1 MQSLQGLLRRVGG
14 AAAHGARAWCRRA
27 CSAVARRARAAWND
41 PRKRNDLMAS
51 LFATT
56 TLDLILGILAL
67 GLLALVIVCSGCMA
81 YTLRVT
87 EGVATSADINCSQGS
102 ASVSFLS
109 GLLIE
114 ADEVGRARLWYE
126 SAETNSYFGVVHSGV
141 SKRVAADFIR
151 APADDPEPEKAE
163 AQAEAADAERVAFE
177 RVENPGPG
185 LP

>member
-1 MQSLQGLLRRVGG
+1 
-14 AAAHGARAWCRRA
+14 
-27 CSAVARRARAAWND
+27 
-41 PRKRNDLMAS
+41 MAS
-51 LFATT
+51 LFAAT
-56 TLDLILGILAL
+56 TLGFVF
-67 GLLALVIVCSGCMA
+67 GLLALVIVCGGCMA

-87 EGVATSADINCSQGS
+87 EGVATSAALNCSQGS

-126 SAETNSYFGVVHSGV
+126 CAETNSYFGVVHSGV

-151 APADDPEPEKAE
+151 APDDDESDAE
-163 AQAEAADAERVAFE
+163 AAKAEAADAERVAFE
-177 RVENPGPG
+177 RIENPEPGPG

>member
-27 CSAVARRARAAWND
+27 CSAVARRARAAWDD
-41 PRKRNDLMAS
+41 PRKRSDLMAS
-51 LFATT
+51 LFAAT
-56 TLDLILGILAL
+56 TLGLVF
-67 GLLALVIVCSGCMA
+67 GLLALVIVCGGCMA

-126 SAETNSYFGVVHSGV
+126 SAETNSYFGVVHSCV
-141 SKRVAADFIR
+141 SKRVSADFIR
-151 APADDPEPEKAE
+151 APDEPEEGKAE

-177 RVENPGPG
+177 LVENPQPTPG